1 MSSTDP
7 LSRTF
12 AALAD
17 PTRRAILERLAKGKA
32 PVGELAAPFDIS
44 APAISRHLKVLE
56 KAGLIRRETD
66 AQWRRC
72 SLQPE
77 PLMSVDRW
85 IGKHKKF
92 WEQQFGQLAGVL
104 DRARQ
109 IQQRVEQASA
119 TSSATSSAAKDSNGQ
134 SDA

>member
-1 MSSTDP
+1 MASTDP
-7 LSRTF
+7 LSQTF

-56 KAGLIRRETD
+56 KAGLVRRETD

-77 PLMSVDRW
+77 PLMSVDKW
-85 IGKHKKF
+85 IGKHRKF
-92 WEQQFGQLAGVL
+92 WEQQFGQLAGYL

-109 IQQRVEQASA
+109 IQMRVEQAKSKS
-119 TSSATSSAAKDSNGQ
+119 TPKTRLQAAQDGDDDQ
-134 SDA
+134 

>member
-1 MSSTDP
+1 MPAIDP
-7 LSRTF
+7 LSQTF

-17 PTRRAILERLAKGKA
+17 PTRRAILERLTKGAA

-56 KAGLIRRETD
+56 KAGLVRRQTD

-77 PLMSVDRW
+77 PLMAVDKW
-85 IGKHKKF
+85 IGQHRKF
-92 WEQQFGQLAGVL
+92 WERQFDQLARYL
-104 DRARQ
+104 DRARE
-109 IQQRVEQASA
+109 IQLRAEKASLDPTA
-119 TSSATSSAAKDSNGQ
+119 MERGNGKPRK
-134 SDA
+134 

>member
-1 MSSTDP
+1 MASTDP
-7 LSRTF
+7 LSQTF

-56 KAGLIRRETD
+56 KAGLVRRETD

-77 PLMSVDRW
+77 PLMSVDKW
-85 IGKHKKF
+85 IGKHRKF
-92 WEQQFGQLAGVL
+92 WEQQFGQLAGYL

-109 IQQRVEQASA
+109 IQMRAEQAQSKPK
-119 TSSATSSAAKDSNGQ
+119 SKSKRKLLEDHEEGQ
-134 SDA
+134 

>member
-1 MSSTDP
+1 MPTTDA
-7 LSRTF
+7 LSQTF

-17 PTRRAILERLAKGKA
+17 PTRRAILDRLAKGKA

-56 KAGLIRRETD
+56 KAGLVRRETD

-77 PLMSVDRW
+77 PLMSVDKW
-85 IGKHKKF
+85 IGQHRKF
-92 WEQQFGQLAGVL
+92 WEQQLGQLASYL

-109 IQQRVEQASA
+109 IQMRAEQAN
-119 TSSATSSAAKDSNGQ
+119 AKPNPASQEGGNEG
-134 SDA
+134 SGG